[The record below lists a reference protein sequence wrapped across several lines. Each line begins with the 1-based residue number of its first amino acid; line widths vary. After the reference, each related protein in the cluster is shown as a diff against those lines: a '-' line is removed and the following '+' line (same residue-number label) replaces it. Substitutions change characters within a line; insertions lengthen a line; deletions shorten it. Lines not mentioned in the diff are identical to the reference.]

1 MPLSFPAHS
10 YARVKPHNSSSGV
23 TVTTCMILQLTD
35 SVVVLTRNPYFSARA
50 GKARHIFTACSFE
63 HFIYS
68 FSVITQSM
76 KNIKHISYNSDTHTH
91 TQHAKRKSLL
101 VSFHTAKHSR
111 SVNREKNGIC
121 YSQWWSMEMFE
132 KSGQAQNYVLL
143 ISFPLPTKPLW
154 DKCIFFN
161 GHSLLSFVY
170 AAWQQFRLI
179 RTHT

>member
-1 MPLSFPAHS
+1 
-10 YARVKPHNSSSGV
+10 
-23 TVTTCMILQLTD
+23 MILQLTD

-68 FSVITQSM
+68 FSVITQSK

-111 SVNREKNGIC
+111 SVNREKKWNLLFTV
-121 YSQWWSMEMFE
+121 MEQGNVWKE
-132 KSGQAQNYVLL
+132 RSGSKFCLVNFFSSAHQTAVGQMHFFMVTHSYHLFMQHDSNLDSSGL
-143 ISFPLPTKPLW
+143 TRNSFF
-154 DKCIFFN
+154 FFN
-161 GHSLLSFVY
+161 ATLS
-170 AAWQQFRLI
+170 WLKLE
-179 RTHT
+179 

>member
-1 MPLSFPAHS
+1 MGSRSLQQCHTVKVPLSSPAHS

-68 FSVITQSM
+68 FSVITQSK

-121 YSQWWSMEMFE
+121 YSQ
-132 KSGQAQNYVLL
+132 
-143 ISFPLPTKPLW
+143 
-154 DKCIFFN
+154 
-161 GHSLLSFVY
+161 
-170 AAWQQFRLI
+170 
-179 RTHT
+179 

>member
-1 MPLSFPAHS
+1 
-10 YARVKPHNSSSGV
+10 
-23 TVTTCMILQLTD
+23 MILQLTD

-68 FSVITQSM
+68 FSVITQSK

-154 DKCIFFN
+154 DKCIFFFMVT
-161 GHSLLSFVY
+161 HSYHLFMQHDSNLDSSGLTRNSFFFYATLS
-170 AAWQQFRLI
+170 WLKLE
-179 RTHT
+179 